1 MAKKKDDI
9 PDWVSDEIQNAKF
22 EKPEELKKT
31 GYILEFYDVDNKLD
45 VQLYDPVE
53 DGRHI
58 VTMDLPKKTKIDD
71 LVKGEVYEFVFDQHK
86 APISKKASEYLD
98 KEKEIEIPMK
108 MDSATKHFI
117 CKRCG
122 LYATREQV
130 SDIRYKLNQ
139 REKTREDKHDDYLEW
154 WSKSKKE
161 KAEN

>member
-31 GYILEFYDVDNKLD
+31 GYILEFYDADNKID

-58 VTMDLPKKTKIDD
+58 VTMDLLKKIKIDD

-86 APISKKASEYLD
+86 APISKKVSEFLE
-98 KEKEIEIPMK
+98 KEKEIEMTAIYQFELK
-108 MDSATKHFI
+108 SLELLDVGSSEA
-117 CKRCG
+117 
-122 LYATREQV
+122 A
-130 SDIRYKLNQ
+130 
-139 REKTREDKHDDYLEW
+139 DD
-154 WSKSKKE
+154 
-161 KAEN
+161 AEE